1 MLKYEMTY
9 LRTYVEDKITI
20 NDKQWEEFFSLFRK
34 KTYKKGEDLLTAG
47 EMNSKFF
54 YISSGIVR
62 TYSINTLGDDTTWTL
77 HVNYDNHL
85 INPFAGNFSNYHL
98 GEASDIFAEA
108 LCECVVYE
116 ADFTELNRLFESSFL
131 WMKLGKKIFEDQ
143 VALITKSIKMFKNL
157 TAKERYLLVKEIAPI
172 YEEILPNYQFATVIG
187 VAPQSLSRIKQEL
200 KH

>member
-1 MLKYEMTY
+1 MTY

-34 KTYKKGEDLLTAG
+34 KIYKKGEDLLTAG

-62 TYSINTLGDDTTWTL
+62 TYSINTLGNDTTWSL
-77 HVNYDNHL
+77 HVNYDKNL
-85 INPFAGNFSNYHL
+85 ITPFAGDFSNHHL

-116 ADFTELNRLFESSFL
+116 ADFIELNKLFESSFL
-131 WMKLGKKIFEDQ
+131 WMKLGKKTFEDQ
-143 VALITKSIKMFKNL
+143 VALITKSVKMFKNL
-157 TAKERYLLVKEIAPI
+157 TAKERYLLLKEIAPI

-187 VAPQSLSRIKQEL
+187 IAPQSLSRIKQAL
-200 KH
+200 KD